1 MTGRVS
7 LNLPIEGVGYERAN
21 DLEDAE
27 SKVIALIDEETVS
40 TSWIISITKDG
51 EQVSSE
57 GISIEFTL
65 TEHEFVEISEFEIDP
80 VQETLYGIATL
91 VGCFFLLI
99 AVPMMVYFAGV
110 AKARIDEE
118 NRLEVPSPQE

>member
-1 MTGRVS
+1 M
-7 LNLPIEGVGYERAN
+7 
-21 DLEDAE
+21 
-27 SKVIALIDEETVS
+27 
-40 TSWIISITKDG
+40 
-51 EQVSSE
+51 
-57 GISIEFTL
+57 

-118 NRLEVPSPQE
+118 NRLEAPSPQE